1 MLAPSSDRCYHQCT
15 LCAVIRSLSSNLAP
29 CPPSLIMAAV
39 RRPHDEEGTGP
50 VAALLATLRT
60 WARAI
65 VAHEDLAVTLLIY
78 VYGVSV
84 VW

>member
-1 MLAPSSDRCYHQCT
+1 
-15 LCAVIRSLSSNLAP
+15 
-29 CPPSLIMAAV
+29 MAAV
-39 RRPHDEEGTGP
+39 RRPHDEEGIGP

>member
-1 MLAPSSDRCYHQCT
+1 
-15 LCAVIRSLSSNLAP
+15 
-29 CPPSLIMAAV
+29 MAAV
-39 RRPHDEEGTGP
+39 RRPHDEEDTGP
-50 VAALLATLRT
+50 VVALLATLRT